1 MIDLVFWVGH
11 LPGLLAVS
19 DDDDATANGEAAA
32 LRTFVVVAAHLDTV
46 ADAANSAVGE
56 GLALDLFAM
65 ISAVAAVESLV
76 VVAALDVDVGR
87 SGLVGLVGLVGLG
100 RSAGNS
106 KSTGGNGEESD
117 DGELHFDE
125 LGELVSKR
133 E

>member
-1 MIDLVFWVGH
+1 M
-11 LPGLLAVS
+11 
-19 DDDDATANGEAAA
+19 
-32 LRTFVVVAAHLDTV
+32 LRGRKCPVWFGFTYVVVAAHLDTV

-65 ISAVAAVESLV
+65 TIAIAAVERLR
-76 VVAALDVDVGR
+76 VAAGLDVDLGGR
-87 SGLVGLVGLVGLG
+87 SGLLGLLGLRRL
-100 RSAGNS
+100 AGNS